1 MAGCEHL
8 GPERRHGGSERLLLC
23 DLCAARPI
31 DLAQASAAGGR
42 AAHFGERRRGRGLL
56 HRAGSG
62 YRESA
67 AERRGG
73 AGGSDPSRSRTPSG
87 PAALQGASRE
97 PWLSTLW
104 FSPGLRLLP
113 GLGTERVSRCLCP
126 CDSPPVPV
134 CKGARSLQRTH
145 LQPNLRILVGV
156 AQTWGRS
163 REPSTCAS
171 PAAPRRFRSAPR
183 AQGPLRSRAP
193 LTPPRLVR
201 YMALQMAPLPHFNI
215 TVYGSLSRPRG
226 NYIYL
231 AFITYISTRP
241 CHCVLLSVLC

>member
-1 MAGCEHL
+1 MSTWAP
-8 GPERRHGGSERLLLC
+8 PERRRGGSERLLLC

-42 AAHFGERRRGRGLL
+42 AAHFGERRRGRGCCTEL
-56 HRAGSG
+56 APVTGSLQQ
-62 YRESA
+62 S
-67 AERRGG
+67 GG
-73 AGGSDPSRSRTPSG
+73 AEPEGLI
-87 PAALQGASRE
+87 PAAAPRPRVPLPCRARAASLGSV
-97 PWLSTLW
+97 PLW

>member
-1 MAGCEHL
+1 MSTWAPSVAAEARSGCFSATCAPRALSISH
-8 GPERRHGGSERLLLC
+8 RLRPQE
-23 DLCAARPI
+23 AALRI
-31 DLAQASAAGGR
+31 S
-42 AAHFGERRRGRGLL
+42 GRGGEDAACSTEL
-56 HRAGSG
+56 APVS
-62 YRESA
+62 RESA

-87 PAALQGASRE
+87 PTALQGVSRE

-104 FSPGLRLLP
+104 FSPGLRLPP
-113 GLGTERVSRCLCP
+113 GLGTEGVSRCLCP

-145 LQPNLRILVGV
+145 PQPNLRILVGV

-163 REPSTCAS
+163 RGRSTCAS

-231 AFITYISTRP
+231 AFITYISTRR